1 MGRKKIQEH
10 KGDENIV
17 KTYGKV
23 FDLNFKNARKD
34 LNSIGYP
41 ISNQEKQEIK
51 SIIKERKQHK
61 ENKKKEK
68 KNESWCSR

>member
-1 MGRKKIQEH
+1 MFLGQKKETEKQKEEFWGLSKDERLEIARSWVQEH

-23 FDLNFKNARKD
+23 FDLNFKYARKD

-41 ISNQEKQEIK
+41 ISNQEKQK
-51 SIIKERKQHK
+51 
-61 ENKKKEK
+61 
-68 KNESWCSR
+68 